1 MEQIKELD
9 NKGLREFGL
18 IGGAIV
24 AVVFGTIL
32 PVFRHHS
39 LPVLPWII
47 GIFLGIW
54 AIVAPATLNFVYQ
67 IWMRIG
73 LVLGW
78 IQTRLILGIVFYV
91 IICPMALIKRL
102 LNQDTMRR
110 SFEPNLSS
118 YALTSQIKTKES
130 MEKPF

>member
-24 AVVFGTIL
+24 AILFGLIL

-47 GIFLGIW
+47 GVFFWIW
-54 AIVAPATLNFVYQ
+54 AIVAPKTLNFVYQ

-73 LVLGW
+73 LALGW
-78 IQTRLILGIVFYV
+78 IQTRLILGMVFYV

-102 LNQDTMRR
+102 LNRDSMTR

-118 YALTSQIKTKES
+118 YALTSKIKTKES
-130 MEKPF
+130 MERPF

>member
-1 MEQIKELD
+1 MEPIKQLD

-24 AVVFGTIL
+24 AVIFGLIL
-32 PVFRHHS
+32 PVFRHHY

>member
-1 MEQIKELD
+1 MEQIKKLD
-9 NKGLREFGL
+9 QKGLREFGL
-18 IGGAIV
+18 ISGTIV
-24 AVVFGTIL
+24 AVIFGFIL

-47 GIFLGIW
+47 GVFFWLW
-54 AIVAPATLNFVYQ
+54 AIVAPATLNFVYK

-102 LNQDTMRR
+102 LNRDSMRR

-118 YALTSQIKTKES
+118 YALTSKIKTKES
-130 MEKPF
+130 MERPF